1 MHLVGITDNMKNIDP
16 VWNIFCAYILL
27 IFFIL
32 LAGGISAQTPCEDE
46 ICVVE
51 FNAGW
56 NESNGVDYLN
66 KLTDCGVKR
75 ISIDEGTWQKEYGI
89 IVVPTI
95 IVFNGEEIK
104 RFQADLSFKMSATRE
119 EVQEVVDEIIMSDF

>member
-1 MHLVGITDNMKNIDP
+1 MKRIDC
-16 VWNIFCAYILL
+16 VWIIFLGYFIL

-32 LAGGISAQTPCEDE
+32 LAGSLSAQSPCKED

-56 NESNGVDYLN
+56 NESNSANYLD

-75 ISIDEGTWQKEYGI
+75 ILIDKGDWQKKYGI

-95 IVFNGEEIK
+95 IVFNGEEVK
-104 RFQADLSFKMSATRE
+104 RFQADLSFKMLATRE

>member
-1 MHLVGITDNMKNIDP
+1 MKKLDP
-16 VWNIFCAYILL
+16 VWNIFCAYLLL

-32 LAGGISAQTPCEDE
+32 LAGGLSAQTPCEDE

-66 KLTDCGVKR
+66 KLTDCGVKK

-89 IVVPTI
+89 VVVPTI
-95 IVFNGEEIK
+95 IIFNGKEVK
-104 RFQADLSFKMSATRE
+104 RFQADLSFKMLATRE
-119 EVQEVVDEIIMSDF
+119 DIQEVVDEIIMSDF

>member
-1 MHLVGITDNMKNIDP
+1 MKKLDC
-16 VWNIFCAYILL
+16 VWNIFLGYLIL

-32 LAGGISAQTPCEDE
+32 LAGSLSAQTKFCEED

-56 NESNGVDYLN
+56 NESNGAKYLD

-75 ISIDEGTWQKEYGI
+75 VLIDKSDYQKEFGI
-89 IVVPTI
+89 VVVPTI
-95 IVFNGEEIK
+95 IVFNGKEVK
-104 RFQADLSFKMSATRE
+104 RFQADLSFKMLATRE

>member
-1 MHLVGITDNMKNIDP
+1 MKRIDC
-16 VWNIFCAYILL
+16 VWNIFLGYFIL

-32 LAGGISAQTPCEDE
+32 LAGSLSAQSPCKED

-56 NESNGVDYLN
+56 NESNSANYLD

-75 ISIDEGTWQKEYGI
+75 ILIDKGDWQKKYGI

-95 IVFNGEEIK
+95 IVFNGEEVK
-104 RFQADLSFKMSATRE
+104 RFQADLSFKMLATRE

>member
-1 MHLVGITDNMKNIDP
+1 MNKSDP
-16 VWNIFCAYILL
+16 VWNIFLGYLIL

-32 LAGGISAQTPCEDE
+32 LAGGLAAQTPCEED

-56 NESNGVDYLN
+56 NEANSATYLD

-75 ISIDEGTWQKEYGI
+75 VLIDKSDYQKEFGI
-89 IVVPTI
+89 VVVPTI
-95 IVFNGEEIK
+95 IVFNGKEVK
-104 RFQADLSFKMSATRE
+104 RFQADLSFKMLATRE

>member
-1 MHLVGITDNMKNIDP
+1 MEKIDTTWR
-16 VWNIFCAYILL
+16 VFATYMLIL
-27 IFFIL
+27 IFVLIC
-32 LAGGISAQTPCEDE
+32 GGAFGQNPCDEE

-66 KLTDCGVKR
+66 KLTDCGVKK

-95 IVFNGEEIK
+95 IVFNGEEVK
-104 RFQADLSFKMSATRE
+104 RFQTDLSFKMAATKE
-119 EVQEVVDEIIMSDF
+119 EVQEVVDEIIMSAF

>member
-1 MHLVGITDNMKNIDP
+1 MEKIDTTWR
-16 VWNIFCAYILL
+16 VFATYILIL
-27 IFFIL
+27 IFVLIC
-32 LAGGISAQTPCEDE
+32 GGAFSQNPCDEE

-66 KLTDCGVKR
+66 KLTDCGVKK

-95 IVFNGEEIK
+95 IVFNGEEVK
-104 RFQADLSFKMSATRE
+104 RFQADLSFKMAATKE
-119 EVQEVVDEIIMSDF
+119 EVQEVVDEIIMSAF